1 MDVYLQ
7 PQDLQPGDLEAL
19 EQLARDLPAGE
30 LRDFIDYMHQ
40 SLAAGHGV
48 HIYTEEKLT

>member
-7 PQDLQPGDLEAL
+7 PQDLQPGDLGAL
-19 EQLARDLPAGE
+19 EALARDLPAGE
-30 LRDFIDYMHQ
+30 FQAFIDYLHQ

-48 HIYTEEKLT
+48 HIYSKEQLT